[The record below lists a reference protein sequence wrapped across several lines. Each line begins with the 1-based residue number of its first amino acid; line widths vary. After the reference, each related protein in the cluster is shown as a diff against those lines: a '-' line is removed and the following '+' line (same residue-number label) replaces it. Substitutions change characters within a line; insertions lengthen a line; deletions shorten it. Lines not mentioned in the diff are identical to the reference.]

1 MDDPKFDPIP
11 ANEIKSDGER
21 VMLSIFAAMGLL
33 AMGCAIGLMG
43 IGMHYLP
50 GAYGAW

>member
-1 MDDPKFDPIP
+1 MDSKHDTIQ
-11 ANEIKSDGER
+11 ANEIKSQSER

-33 AMGCAIGLMG
+33 GVGSAIALMG

-50 GAYGAW
+50 GAWGVW